1 MNGTTLDLSAEFAG
15 RRALVTGGS
24 RGIGAAIAQ
33 RLLAGSAEVVVTART
48 PTEATPPKAT
58 FIASDLRTQAGAQDL
73 AAEALSV
80 LGGLDILVNNAGAA
94 RPYLAGSAA
103 IPDQEWQDS
112 LDINF
117 LSAVRLTSAVLPA
130 LRASG
135 SAAIV
140 NVSSGG
146 ATPLPAPLL
155 HYGAAKTALNAYTL
169 GLAAELAP
177 EGIRVNIVTPGPV
190 RSPGGDEI
198 RQAFADVM
206 GAPPDAMTAMVPLS
220 RFGEPEE
227 VAEMVALL
235 VSDRGRWITMHN
247 YFVDGGLGAK

>member
-1 MNGTTLDLSAEFAG
+1 M
-15 RRALVTGGS
+15 
-24 RGIGAAIAQ
+24 
-33 RLLAGSAEVVVTART
+33 
-48 PTEATPPKAT
+48 
-58 FIASDLRTQAGAQDL
+58 
-73 AAEALSV
+73 SV
-80 LGGLDILVNNAGAA
+80 
-94 RPYLAGSAA
+94 R
-103 IPDQEWQDS
+103 E
-112 LDINF
+112 
-117 LSAVRLTSAVLPA
+117 
-130 LRASG
+130 SG

-146 ATPLPAPLL
+146 ATPLPVPLL
-155 HYGAAKTALNAYTL
+155 HYGTAKSALNAYTL

-198 RQAFADVM
+198 RQALADAM
-206 GAPPDAMTAMVPLS
+206 GAPPEAMTAMVPLS

>member
-1 MNGTTLDLSAEFAG
+1 MSGRSRACAIVTRAQPPAAGVPFSSLWAGLLSLVPESVVFADG
-15 RRALVTGGS
+15 HCR
-24 RGIGAAIAQ
+24 
-33 RLLAGSAEVVVTART
+33 VVV
-48 PTEATPPKAT
+48 
-58 FIASDLRTQAGAQDL
+58 AGAQGPVVRVIGQDD
-73 AAEALSV
+73 A
-80 LGGLDILVNNAGAA
+80 AGA
-94 RPYLAGSAA
+94 
-103 IPDQEWQDS
+103 DS

-130 LRASG
+130 LQASG
-135 SAAIV
+135 TAAIV

-155 HYGAAKTALNAYTL
+155 HYGAAKSALNAYTL

-198 RQAFADVM
+198 RQAFADAM
-206 GAPPDAMTAMVPLS
+206 GAPPEAMTAMIPLS

>member
-1 MNGTTLDLSAEFAG
+1 
-15 RRALVTGGS
+15 
-24 RGIGAAIAQ
+24 
-33 RLLAGSAEVVVTART
+33 
-48 PTEATPPKAT
+48 
-58 FIASDLRTQAGAQDL
+58 
-73 AAEALSV
+73 
-80 LGGLDILVNNAGAA
+80 
-94 RPYLAGSAA
+94 
-103 IPDQEWQDS
+103 
-112 LDINF
+112 
-117 LSAVRLTSAVLPA
+117 VLPA

-135 SAAIV
+135 PAAIV

-155 HYGAAKTALNAYTL
+155 HCGAAKAALNAYTL

-198 RQAFADVM
+198 RQAFADAM
-206 GAPPDAMTAMVPLS
+206 GAPPEAMTAMVPLS

>member
-1 MNGTTLDLSAEFAG
+1 M
-15 RRALVTGGS
+15 
-24 RGIGAAIAQ
+24 
-33 RLLAGSAEVVVTART
+33 
-48 PTEATPPKAT
+48 
-58 FIASDLRTQAGAQDL
+58 
-73 AAEALSV
+73 SV
-80 LGGLDILVNNAGAA
+80 
-94 RPYLAGSAA
+94 RESC
-103 IPDQEWQDS
+103 
-112 LDINF
+112 
-117 LSAVRLTSAVLPA
+117 
-130 LRASG
+130 

-177 EGIRVNIVTPGPV
+177 AGIRVNIVTPGPV

-198 RQAFADVM
+198 RQALADAT
-206 GAPPDAMTAMVPLS
+206 GAPPEAMTGMVPLS

>member
-1 MNGTTLDLSAEFAG
+1 MSSTTLDLSAEFAG

-24 RGIGAAIAQ
+24 RGIGAAIAA
-33 RLLAGSAEVVVTART
+33 RLLAGGAKVVVTART
-48 PTEATPPKAT
+48 PTGATPPAAT
-58 FIASDLRTQAGAQDL
+58 FIASDLRTQPGAQAL
-73 AAEALSV
+73 AAEALTV

-94 RPYLAGSAA
+94 RPYLPGSAA

-117 LSAVRLTSAVLPA
+117 LSAVRLVNATLPA
-130 LRASG
+130 LRDSG

-177 EGIRVNIVTPGPV
+177 AGIRVNIVTPGPV

-198 RQAFADVM
+198 RQALADAT
-206 GAPPDAMTAMVPLS
+206 GAPPEAMTGMVPLS